1 MITTPR
7 ITGKY
12 GKDKTI
18 GQTVQYIIQELKRD
32 IYYRVQNNA
41 GEINSYQ
48 RYAHMRTLI
57 KKVKNFLEYRG
68 EGWEKNVQD
77 FLKAAETKMEEKIQ
91 AAIDD

>member
-1 MITTPR
+1 
-7 ITGKY
+7 
-12 GKDKTI
+12 
-18 GQTVQYIIQELKRD
+18 
-32 IYYRVQNNA
+32 
-41 GEINSYQ
+41 
-48 RYAHMRTLI
+48 MRTLI